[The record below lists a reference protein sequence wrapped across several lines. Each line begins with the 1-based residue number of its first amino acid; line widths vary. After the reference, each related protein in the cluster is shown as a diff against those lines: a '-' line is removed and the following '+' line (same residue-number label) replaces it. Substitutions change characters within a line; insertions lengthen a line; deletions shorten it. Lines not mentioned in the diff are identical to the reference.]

1 MQLFE
6 FSDFETNQIFNKY
19 IDYDGIVFRF
29 KDGINLETMSSYKGE
44 KFYPLKILLNSSKKL
59 IKYLS
64 QLDFSEIVLKKAE
77 NYGIHSLEQIDENIF
92 SQKELEILHQL
103 NFGQTNKKLELKK
116 DCKNKI
122 SQSFLN
128 KNELFKFNLINI
140 WWSRRELNPCPRYF
154 HIIIY
159 KFR

>member
-1 MQLFE
+1 MEKINTEVLVSSLFNLGFDKVDAALFTYTLGKLAIDNRKMQLFE
-6 FSDFETNQIFNKY
+6 FSDSETHQIFNKY
-19 IDYDGIVFRF
+19 VDYDGIVFRF
-29 KDGINLETMSSYKGE
+29 KDGIDLETMASYNGE
-44 KFYPLKILLNSSKKL
+44 KFYPLKMLLNSSKKL

-116 DCKNKI
+116 DC
-122 SQSFLN
+122 
-128 KNELFKFNLINI
+128 
-140 WWSRRELNPCPRYF
+140 
-154 HIIIY
+154 
-159 KFR
+159 